1 MSMTKHLTKPI
12 RAIHFMVLAFLL
24 TICTMLVP
32 NGQAIELLALMYYVK
47 FMGYRSID
55 YKFMRSN

>member
-1 MSMTKHLTKPI
+1 
-12 RAIHFMVLAFLL
+12 
-24 TICTMLVP
+24 MLVP

-55 YKFMRSN
+55 